1 MGITAQTLPEPT
13 QAPKMPESFNTFIR
27 CCHTCQSEQ
36 STEVLCDG
44 CGPSRA
50 FFSFESDEASQVPL
64 ICERCEQPV
73 NKAGKERQNIPA
85 QCFECRSTDL
95 GWRRRDNGEWRSEPV
110 DDQSDQG
117 PWVSGDFDADFAGS
131 AGGDFRKLGSE
142 LGNDY
147 RYSLQFNRFQLE
159 NIQMIDAPPPAR
171 EHNDRAAPLRFRNI
185 DQALIYRPDPDGR
198 IRVFR
203 ADLLDVRLHDWTK
216 TIDED
221 ERQTQLSGRLQGRA
235 YARLR
240 VPSEEEIQASRQ
252 EVNESAKRRITD
264 DDPEK
269 NPVSPDDEED
279 RLPPAAPVV
288 IDAASYCNTCN
299 LFVLAAVFLLLF
311 LGCRWQTAVMG
322 VLVMALQCWWRSHR
336 MSRSQNNWSNGAEIG
351 TGIVLIVL
359 AVLVFLWARQVD
371 CIGASVWWLAG
382 MALLLLLTALLR
394 RCWPW
399 LVISLI
405 WVLMLLSLF
414 CKNFSGDCVRPQ
426 STNSAP
432 TSASVA
438 GMPIPSLEDLNPLPS
453 LQEAIDNVVDGV
465 GQQLAIDQNAHV
477 VQAQDSGRVSLDQAL
492 ANPAEFFSCKP
503 PSGRFQEQN
512 RRPPYAI
519 TFSEA
524 ALFQSNES
532 RLNEDR
538 LRDGA
543 DAHLRKLA
551 KLIATNPQVQVI
563 LTGHA
568 DRSGSPDYN
577 LDLSW
582 RRAQAVADWL
592 ITHGH
597 LKPEQVDVR
606 GAGDRYPIVNSPRLF
621 QYNRRVDI
629 SVYCPERK
637 E

>member
-1 MGITAQTLPEPT
+1 MPEP
-13 QAPKMPESFNTFIR
+13 FNNFIR
-27 CCHTCQSEQ
+27 CCHSCQSEL
-36 STEVLCDG
+36 STEVLCHS

-50 FFSFESDEASQVPL
+50 FFGFDPDESSQVPL

-73 NKAGKERQNIPA
+73 SKAGKERQNIPA
-85 QCFECRSTDL
+85 HCFDCRSTDL
-95 GWRRRDNGEWRSEPV
+95 GWRRRGSGEWRPESADEQP
-110 DDQSDQG
+110 DEG
-117 PWVSGDFDADFAGS
+117 PWVIGDFDADFEGI

-147 RYSLQFNRFQLE
+147 RYSLVFNRFQLD
-159 NIQMIDAPPPAR
+159 NVQLVDAPPVVR
-171 EHNDRAAPLRFRNI
+171 EHHDQAAPLRFRNI
-185 DQALIYRPDPDGR
+185 DEALIYRPDPDGR

-203 ADLLDVRLHDWTK
+203 ADLIDVRLHDRTK
-216 TIDED
+216 TIDEAD
-221 ERQTQLSGRLQGRA
+221 RQTRLSGRLQGKA
-235 YARLR
+235 YARIR
-240 VPSEEEIQASRQ
+240 IPSKEEIQASRHKA
-252 EVNESAKRRITD
+252 NESTERQLAEDPPIT
-264 DDPEK
+264 PSGEEK
-269 NPVSPDDEED
+269 ALSSSTPVPID
-279 RLPPAAPVV
+279 PAA
-288 IDAASYCNTCN
+288 YCNTCN
-299 LFVLAAVFLLLF
+299 LFVLGAVFLILF
-311 LGCRWQTAVMG
+311 LACRWQTAVLG
-322 VLVMALQCWWRSHR
+322 TLVMALQCWLRSYR
-336 MSRSQNNWSNGAEIG
+336 MSRVQNNWSNGVEMGA
-351 TGIVLIVL
+351 GILFFVL
-359 AVLVFLWARQVD
+359 AVLVFLWAQQQD
-371 CIGASVWWLAG
+371 CMLESWWWLAG

-399 LVISLI
+399 LLISLL

-414 CKNFSGDCVRPQ
+414 CKSFTSECTAPQ
-426 STNSAP
+426 SNNS
-432 TSASVA
+432 TSTPFSVW
-438 GMPIPSLEDLNPLPS
+438 GMPVPSLEDLNPLPS
-453 LQEAIDNVVDGV
+453 LQEAISNVVNGV

-503 PSGRFQEQN
+503 PSGRFQSEN
-512 RRPPYAI
+512 RRAPYAI

-524 ALFQSNES
+524 ALFQSNEA

-538 LRDGA
+538 LREGA

-551 KLIATNPQVQVI
+551 RLIATNPQARVI

-568 DRSGSPDYN
+568 DRSGSPEYN

-592 ITHGH
+592 IKHGH

-629 SVYCPERK
+629 SVDCQERK